1 MKIGTMLTDVFNAF
15 LSKPIT
21 QEYPSQRTPAPE
33 KLRGRLLW
41 EHNRCSGCGLCV
53 KDCPANALE
62 VITIDRANKRFVMVY
77 HLDKCTYCAQC
88 VVNCRFKCLEMSATD
103 WELAGLK
110 KKDFTKYYG
119 DEGDVDVYLA
129 QLGHSNA
136 EPPGID

>member
-1 MKIGTMLTDVFNAF
+1 MKIGTMLTDVFSAF

-21 QEYPSQRTPAPE
+21 QKYPSQRTPAPE
-33 KLRGRLLW
+33 KLRGRLFW

-110 KKDFTKYYG
+110 KEDFTKYYG

>member
-1 MKIGTMLTDVFNAF
+1 MKIGTMLTDVISAF

-21 QEYPSQRTPAPE
+21 QKYPSQRTPTPE
-33 KLRGRLLW
+33 KLRGRLFW

-88 VVNCRFKCLEMSATD
+88 VVNCRFKCLEMSSTD